1 MILRDNMSMK
11 YVLFFAVAILA
22 VACGNK
28 SKANESDTDSLNKE
42 VTATDSLATQ
52 ADGVEAAPDDLWTE
66 DAVKAGVKKMYDML
80 NLMYREDRINLKM
93 MDENFCTG
101 YYIALA
107 HAIAEYDKNAKG
119 DMRFFGDEEGYRWLT
134 DLSAPLTI
142 EKITAE
148 LLTGNM
154 ARAQVKFKTNDEDEK
169 GAITL
174 DLWME
179 NGQWRVNNFLE
190 PEVFGTEGYIGM
202 MEKYASEHNI
212 HVKDNEPTEGAPTM

>member
-28 SKANESDTDSLNKE
+28 SKANESDTDSLNME

-66 DAVKAGVKKMYDML
+66 DAVKADVRKMYNML
-80 NLMYREDRINLKM
+80 NLMHREKRIDLRM

-134 DLSAPLTI
+134 GLSAPLTI

-190 PEVFGTEGYIGM
+190 PEVFGTEGYIVM